1 VSIKTK
7 LAGVTMKNDDGSSR
21 QAFLKTCSSGDPLV
35 LKREPKNKY
44 DRNAIAVFR
53 GTDQLGYLSK
63 EVAEELA
70 KVMDSGKKLTAEI
83 LEITGGEKG
92 KPTLGCNIQIFGA
105 TWDYDDEDEDEEFED
120 EDDDDLD
127 EEEDDEKPRRRT
139 GNRAAKADSGF
150 GMGCMVAIGLLIA
163 VLVYFLS

>member
-1 VSIKTK
+1 
-7 LAGVTMKNDDGSSR
+7 MKNDDGSSR

-63 EVAEELA
+63 EVAGELA
-70 KVMDSGKKLTAEI
+70 KLMDTGKELTAEI

-92 KPTLGCNIQIFGA
+92 KPTLGCNIQISGA
-105 TWDYDDEDEDEEFED
+105 TWDYDDEDEDE
-120 EDDDDLD
+120 DDDLD
-127 EEEDDEKPRRRT
+127 EDAEDDEDDDKPRRRT
-139 GNRAAKADSGF
+139 GNRTAKADSGC
-150 GMGCMVAIGLLIA
+150 GKGCLIAIGILIA

>member
-1 VSIKTK
+1 
-7 LAGVTMKNDDGSSR
+7 MKNDDGSSR
-21 QAFLKTCSSGDPLV
+21 QAILKTCSSGDPLV

-70 KVMDSGKKLTAEI
+70 KVMDSGKELTANI
-83 LEITGGEKG
+83 LEISGGEKG
-92 KPTLGCNIQIFGA
+92 KPTLGCNVQIFGA
-105 TWDYDDEDEDEEFED
+105 TWDYDEDEDLD
-120 EDDDDLD
+120 EDDEEYEDND
-127 EEEDDEKPRRRT
+127 EPRGRT
-139 GNRAAKADSGF
+139 GKRTAKADSGC
-150 GMGCMVAIGLLIA
+150 GKGCLIAIGLLIA

>member
-1 VSIKTK
+1 
-7 LAGVTMKNDDGSSR
+7 MKNDDGSSR

-35 LKREPKNKY
+35 LVREPKNKY

-63 EVAEELA
+63 EVAGELA
-70 KVMDSGKKLTAEI
+70 KVMDSGKKLTAKI
-83 LEITGGEKG
+83 LEVTGGEKG

-105 TWDYDDEDEDEEFED
+105 TWDYEDEEFED

-127 EEEDDEKPRRRT
+127 EEDEDEKPRRRT
-139 GNRAAKADSGF
+139 GNRTAKADSGC
-150 GMGCMVAIGLLIA
+150 GKGCLIAIGLLIA

>member
-1 VSIKTK
+1 MSIKTK

-21 QAFLKTCSSGDPLV
+21 QAFLKTCNSGDPLV

-70 KVMDSGKKLTAEI
+70 KVLDSGKELTAEI

-92 KPTLGCNIQIFGA
+92 KPTRGCNIEIFGA
-105 TWDYDDEDEDEEFED
+105 TWDYDDADLD
-120 EDDDDLD
+120 EDDEDGD
-127 EEEDDEKPRRRT
+127 EPKGRT
-139 GNRAAKADSGF
+139 GKRTAKADSGC
-150 GMGCMVAIGLLIA
+150 GKGCLIALGILIGLLVA
-163 VLVYFLS
+163 YFQS